1 LPRNERLYLSEIK
14 QAISRI
20 RGLVANRGDLNSDV
34 VQAAVFWHLIVIGE
48 AVRNL
53 PDDLQDLEPE
63 IEWGAIVAMRNV
75 LVHAYFGI
83 ELERVWRTV
92 AFELPILEAAVDR
105 LLETTRCEHPGRMRI
120 RASTSGHTRPVMA
133 TAHTLCR
140 V

>member
-1 LPRNERLYLSEIK
+1 MPRNERLYLSEIK

-20 RGLVANRGDLNSDV
+20 RELVANRGDLNSDV
-34 VQAAVFWHLIVIGE
+34 VQAAVSGHLIVIGE

-63 IEWGAIVAMRNV
+63 IEWGAIVAIRNV

-92 AFELPILEAAVDR
+92 AFELPVLEAAVDR
-105 LLETTRCEHPGRMRI
+105 LLETTR
-120 RASTSGHTRPVMA
+120 
-133 TAHTLCR
+133 
-140 V
+140 